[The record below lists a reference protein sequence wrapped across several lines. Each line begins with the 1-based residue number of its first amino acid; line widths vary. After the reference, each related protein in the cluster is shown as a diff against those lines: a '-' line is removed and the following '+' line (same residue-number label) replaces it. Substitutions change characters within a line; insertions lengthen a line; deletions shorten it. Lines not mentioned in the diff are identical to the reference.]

1 MHESTEDFQ
10 LEKTSDFVP
19 SGDHSV
25 RETRPSPPSQV
36 NRFIGIQ
43 QGTGPQLAEIIA
55 RILQKRL
62 RAFVLFFT
70 VVMGLGLCSSFI
82 LPFPDLFVFHTPFPL
97 LRLAVLGG
105 LVTAYFFLRKKSKL
119 PLGALRWLEIAVLI
133 AIGLTLLLAS
143 SQRILRFA
151 EIGDVASTS
160 FGRAMILTI
169 WSVLILLYGMFIPN
183 SWRRAA
189 MVLLPFAAIPY
200 LNVLYLR
207 WVSPEAAAIFDLNR
221 FVVPIPLPFLAF
233 SAAVYI
239 SHLIQSIRREAFAA
253 RQLGQYRLQ
262 KKLGAGGMGEVYTAE
277 HVLLK
282 RPCAV
287 KLIQLSP
294 DSDANILTRFEREVR
309 ANAKLSHWNTVD
321 IFDYGYTAD
330 GIFYY
335 SMELLP
341 GLCLQRLVDRY
352 GPMAPERAIYLL
364 RQICRALTEAH
375 EDFGIV
381 HRDIKPANIFA
392 SKRGGLYDVAKILDF
407 GLVTQ
412 QGVEAPDQDDLSKPR
427 SVSGSPMYMSP
438 EQITAETPIG
448 PWSDIYS
455 LGATAYFTLTGKPP
469 FTGENV
475 AALLKTRTRADAAPP
490 STIRPE
496 IPKDLEAVILK
507 CMARDPRER
516 YQNVRELREAL
527 SQCRDAGKWNPE
539 KAKMWWLQHAKE
551 AIQDLS

>member
-1 MHESTEDFQ
+1 MNPRKIFNSKRQAISCLPAIIPFVKHDRRRLRKSIDSSES
-10 LEKTSDFVP
+10 SRVP
-19 SGDHSV
+19 ALNWRRSSRG
-25 RETRPSPPSQV
+25 
-36 NRFIGIQ
+36 FCK
-43 QGTGPQLAEIIA
+43 
-55 RILQKRL
+55 KRL
-62 RAFVLFFT
+62 RAFVLFFA

-119 PLGALRWLEIAVLI
+119 PLGALRWLEIAVLA

-352 GPMAPERAIYLL
+352 GLMPPERAIYLL

-412 QGVEAPDQDDLSKPR
+412 QGVEAPDQDDPL
-427 SVSGSPMYMSP
+427 
-438 EQITAETPIG
+438 ETEKRQRF
-448 PWSDIYS
+448 
-455 LGATAYFTLTGKPP
+455 A
-469 FTGENV
+469 NV
-475 AALLKTRTRADAAPP
+475 HVARADHRRG
-490 STIRPE
+490 SHRP
-496 IPKDLEAVILK
+496 LERHLL
-507 CMARDPRER
+507 PRR
-516 YQNVRELREAL
+516 NGLFHSDRKTSLHR
-527 SQCRDAGKWNPE
+527 
-539 KAKMWWLQHAKE
+539 
-551 AIQDLS
+551 